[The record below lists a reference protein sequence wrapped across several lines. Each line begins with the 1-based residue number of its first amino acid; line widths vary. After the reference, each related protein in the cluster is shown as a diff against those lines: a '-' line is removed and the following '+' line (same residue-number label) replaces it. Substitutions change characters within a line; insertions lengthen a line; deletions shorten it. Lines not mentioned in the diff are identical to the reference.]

1 MATDHDGRSLRGI
14 RNRERIAEALF
25 ELIDEGTLVPTA
37 EQVANRARVS
47 TRSVFRH
54 YEDMDGLF
62 AEIARRL
69 RDETLPALETPAG
82 PLPDR
87 IRTVVANRAR
97 IFERIARFK
106 RAGETQRWRSPFL
119 QEHHEALAAELR
131 GALVLYLPELAEAGP
146 QRTEIAD
153 LLTSF
158 EAWDRMRT
166 LQGLDPEQA
175 AATLVTALRQLLQ
188 LGGPRP

>member
-1 MATDHDGRSLRGI
+1 MAPADDGRSLRGI
-14 RNRERIAEALF
+14 RNRARIAEAMF
-25 ELIDEGTLVPTA
+25 ELIAEGTLVPTA
-37 EQVANRARVS
+37 EQIASRAQVS

-82 PLPDR
+82 PLVER
-87 IRTVVANRAR
+87 IRTLVSNRAR
-97 IFERIARFK
+97 IFERIAHFK

-119 QEHHEALAAELR
+119 QQRHEALAAELR
-131 GALVLYLPELAEAGP
+131 AALVLYLPELAEGG
-146 QRTEIAD
+146 THCIELAD

-166 LQGLDPEQA
+166 LQGLEPGA
-175 AATLVTALRQLLQ
+175 AEAAIVSALRQLLQ
-188 LGGPRP
+188 VD

>member
-1 MATDHDGRSLRGI
+1 MATAHDGRSLRGI

-37 EQVANRARVS
+37 EQVATRAEVS

-54 YEDMDGLF
+54 YEDMEGLF
-62 AEIARRL
+62 TEIAGRL
-69 RDETLPALETPAG
+69 REEALPALETPTG
-82 PLPDR
+82 PLADR
-87 IRTVVANRAR
+87 IHTVVGNRAR

-119 QEHHEALAAELR
+119 QEQHDALAAEFR
-131 GALVLYLPELAEAGP
+131 SALCRNLPELGEGGP
-146 QRTEIAD
+146 QRVELAD

-158 EAWDRMRT
+158 EAWDRLRT
-166 LQGLDPEQA
+166 LQGLAPEAA
-175 AATLVTALRQLLQ
+175 AATLIAGLRRLLD
-188 LGGPRP
+188 LD